1 MVGFGEGVFGVVGE
15 GGFRSFCET
24 AEGLEVTLSDVE
36 SSVEEGVVEMEEEVE
51 IDVLGVGHLIEE
63 RADGVALGIGLY

>member
-36 SSVEEGVVEMEEEVE
+36 SSVEEAAVEDTAEDE
-51 IDVLGVGHLIEE
+51 
-63 RADGVALGIGLY
+63 